1 MLCTRPAWFRWWLFP
16 ATCLLHLSDELF
28 VGGGFY
34 TWVTS
39 IGGAPISMIRFAS
52 ATLVALVSM
61 TVASWIVRKGRRD
74 WLLFALA
81 AMILTNALTH
91 ALGSLATHS
100 YSPGTATGLLLWLPL
115 GGAILYQG
123 RIRNCRVAWYLGLIL
138 GTAMNFGVLLLTMN
152 LGRIR

>member
-16 ATCLLHLSDELF
+16 ATCLLHFSDELF
-28 VGGGFY
+28 AGGGLY
-34 TWVTS
+34 TWVAS
-39 IGGAPISMIRFAS
+39 IGGTPISMIRFAS

-61 TVASWIVRKGRRD
+61 TVASWTVRKGRRD

-81 AMILTNALTH
+81 AMILTNALAH
-91 ALGSLATHS
+91 ALGSLVTHS
-100 YSPGTATGLLLWLPL
+100 YSPGTVTGLLLWLPL

-123 RIRNCRVAWYLGLIL
+123 RIPNCRFPWYLGLIL
-138 GTAMNFGVLLLTMN
+138 GTAMNFAVIVLTMN